1 MSTARKVAT
10 KASPKTFPKAFPKTT
25 AKPALPAAKAPA
37 APKAA
42 SKPVKSAAA
51 AKPVVGL
58 AVKPAAKAG
67 AKPAREPAVKLPV
80 PDKAPKVKLVRDSFA
95 MPAFDHGQIAVLKK
109 RALAFQRPAKKS
121 ELLRAGLHALVA
133 LDDKALQAALNALAA
148 VKTGRPKKH

>member
-1 MSTARKVAT
+1 MSTARKVPT
-10 KASPKTFPKAFPKTT
+10 KTASKTA
-25 AKPALPAAKAPA
+25 AKPALPAGKAPA

-42 SKPVKSAAA
+42 AKPVKPAATF
-51 AKPVVGL
+51 KPVVGL
-58 AVKPAAKAG
+58 AAKPA
-67 AKPAREPAVKLPV
+67 AKPAREAAVKLPV

-133 LDDKALQAALNALAA
+133 LDDKAFKAALNALAA

>member
-1 MSTARKVAT
+1 MPTAKRPAAKPAAKPAT
-10 KASPKTFPKAFPKTT
+10 QAG
-25 AKPALPAAKAPA
+25 AKPALPARKTAA

-42 SKPVKSAAA
+42 QKPVKPAAT
-51 AKPVVGL
+51 AKPVV
-58 AVKPAAKAG
+58 ASTAKSA
-67 AKPAREPAVKLPV
+67 AKPAREPAPTLPV
-80 PDKAPKVKLVRDSFA
+80 PVKAPKVKLVRDSFA

-133 LDDKALQAALNALAA
+133 LDDKALKAALDALAA